1 MTMKRISTFALLLGL
16 VLVAGA
22 AAGVTVTVFTT
33 LFTPPLV
40 PEGQNVLDCYL
51 VNVSDQERQAT
62 IEVLNQDGTPLNS
75 VGVTL
80 NPGAEAVATVP
91 ASASPR
97 YCKFQIEGTRLHFR
111 ASILVRQPGVGSISA
126 LPAE

>member
-16 VLVAGA
+16 VWAAGA
-22 AAGVTVTVFTT
+22 APAVTIKVFTT

-51 VNVSDQERQAT
+51 VNVSDQARDAT
-62 IEVLNQDGTPLNS
+62 IQVLNGDGTGLQS

-80 NPGAEAVATVP
+80 NPGAESVATVS
-91 ASASPR
+91 ASQSPR
-97 YCKFQIEGTRLHFR
+97 YCKFDIEGSRMDFR
-111 ASILVRQPGVGSISA
+111 GSILVRQPGFGSFSA
-126 LPAE
+126 LPAK